1 MKIITYFKYIEFSS
15 NIYSLYLNNL
25 VILFFDNCSSHFDE
39 GLSETLA
46 QHIVL
51 VITYPSHTSHIFQVV
66 DLILFD
72 VLKVHKK
79 YFKKN
84 DQIPPKIDHLYR
96 IFQAYE
102 QSTYSTSVRSTF

>member
-1 MKIITYFKYIEFSS
+1 MNENLLISWIILQFYFSI
-15 NIYSLYLNNL
+15 IG
-25 VILFFDNCSSHFDE
+25 SSHFDE
-39 GLSETLA
+39 GLWETLA

-51 VITYPSHTSHIFQVV
+51 VITYLSYTSHIFQVL
-66 DLILFD
+66 DLLLFD
-72 VLKVHKK
+72 VWKVHKK

-102 QSTYSTSVRSTF
+102 QSTYSTSVRSAFW